1 MILYIAEKP
10 SMARA
15 IAAALPKSQLKDSG
29 CIRLANGDVISWCIG
44 HLLEQAEPQD
54 YNPDYKRWQAG
65 HLPIIPGQWQLKA
78 RKSAQQQLNILQKLI
93 KQADQLIHAGD
104 PDREGQLLVDEVIAW
119 CKVPKSK
126 LDNVKRLLINDLN
139 PAAIRQALKQLQPNK
154 NFVPLS
160 TSALARSRADWLY
173 GINMTRAYTLRGQ
186 VAGYQGVLSVG
197 RVQTPLLGLVVRRD
211 AEIADFKSITYYQVQ
226 AELTTQEGATFTA
239 LWQPSSACEPYQDS
253 EGRIVLRALAV
264 KVQQAIKNQPALITN
279 LQQQDKKQHAPLPY
293 SLSALQIDAARAY
306 GFSAQQVLDSCQQL
320 YERHKLI
327 TYPRSDCRYLPTAHF
342 TEAGKVG
349 PAIIANTPGLT
360 AALAGANLQL
370 KSKAWDDSKVQAH
383 HAIIPTAKTL
393 SANRLS
399 ATEQKLYDL
408 IARQYLMQFYPAC
421 CYTDSKAELQIG
433 GGCFVAKA
441 RQQISA
447 GWKALLPAAG
457 NNQHS
462 SKSDAAGDDLPL
474 QHALPELKVGQQL
487 LCYDSQL
494 LEKQTQPPAPF
505 TDASL
510 LSAMTG
516 IARYVQDPQIKR
528 ILKDTDGLGTEATR
542 SGIIELL
549 FKRNFLQR
557 QGKQIRATIA
567 GKALIAA
574 LPPEA
579 SLPDMTARWEAAL
592 NDICQRQQSYHA
604 FMQPLTASLQQ
615 LISQAGAII
624 PQGLGS
630 GQQKKWTRQ
639 AAKKRPAANNNN
651 PTKRTNATAGKRR
664 PYRSKAAPEHG
675 AALAANTATTV

>member
-15 IAAALPKSQLKDSG
+15 IAAVLPKPQHKDTG

-54 YNPDYKRWQAG
+54 YNPDYKRWQAA
-65 HLPIIPGQWQLKA
+65 HLPIIPQQWLLKE
-78 RKSAQQQLNILQKLI
+78 RKSARQQLSILQTLI
-93 KQADQLIHAGD
+93 KQADMLVHAGD
-104 PDREGQLLVDEVIAW
+104 PGREGQLLVDEVIAW
-119 CKVPKSK
+119 CKVPKAK
-126 LDNVKRLLINDLN
+126 RDNVKRLLINDLN
-139 PAAIRQALKQLQPNK
+139 PAAIRQALKQQQPNS

-173 GINMTRAYTLRGQ
+173 GLNMTRAYTLRGQ

-211 AEIADFKSITYYQVQ
+211 LEIASFNSATFYQVQ
-226 AELTTQEGATFTA
+226 AELQTNNGSTFNA
-239 LWQPSSACEPYQDS
+239 QWQPSVACEPYQDS
-253 EGRIVLRALAV
+253 EGRIILKALAE
-264 KVQQAIKNQPALITN
+264 KVQRAVKGQPAEVIRV
-279 LQQQDKKQHAPLPY
+279 QQQDKKHYAPLPY
-293 SLSALQIDAARAY
+293 SLSALQIDAAKAY
-306 GFSAQQVLDSCQQL
+306 GFSAQQVLNSCQQL

-342 TEAGKVG
+342 SEAGKVG
-349 PAIIANTPGLT
+349 QAITANEPTLET
-360 AALAGANLQL
+360 ALAGANLKL
-370 KSKAWDDSKVQAH
+370 KSKAWDDSKVAAH

-393 SANRLS
+393 SGNRLD
-399 ATEQKLYDL
+399 ATERKLYAL

-421 CYTDSKAELQIG
+421 TFTDSTVEIRIV

-441 RQQISA
+441 RKKLQA
-447 GWKALLPAAG
+447 GWKALLPAAS
-457 NNQHS
+457 NNES
-462 SKSDAAGDDLPL
+462 GKTAATDTEPPL
-474 QHALPELKVGQQL
+474 QPGLPELQPGDQL
-487 LCYDSQL
+487 LCSDSVL

-516 IARYVQDPQIKR
+516 IARYVTNPQIKR

-557 QGKQIRATIA
+557 EGRHIRATIA

-579 SLPDMTARWEAAL
+579 SLPDMTAQWEAGL
-592 NDICQRQQSYHA
+592 NNICQREQSYQS
-604 FMQPLTASLQQ
+604 FMQPLTTNLQQ
-615 LISQAGAII
+615 LIRQAGAVI

-630 GQQKKWTRQ
+630 GQPKKWTKKTT
-639 AAKKRPAANNNN
+639 KKRVVF
-651 PTKRTNATAGKRR
+651 TGSDKKTASKPRPHRGKVTPR
-664 PYRSKAAPEHG
+664 HG
-675 AALAANTATTV
+675 AASGTKAATTV

>member
-15 IAAALPKSQLKDSG
+15 IAAALPKPQHKDAG

-65 HLPIIPGQWQLKA
+65 HLPIIPAKWQLKA

-119 CKVPKSK
+119 CNVSPAKR
-126 LDNVKRLLINDLN
+126 DNVKRLLINDLN
-139 PAAIRQALKQLQPNK
+139 TAAIRQALKQLQPNK
-154 NFVPLS
+154 HFVPLS

-173 GINMTRAYTLRGQ
+173 GLNMTRAYTLRGKL
-186 VAGYQGVLSVG
+186 AGYQGVLSVG

-211 AEIADFKSITYYQVQ
+211 AEIADFTSVTYYQVQ
-226 AELTTQEGATFTA
+226 AELVSYNGATISA
-239 LWQPSSACEPYQDS
+239 LWQPSAACEPYQDD
-253 EGRIVLRALAV
+253 EGRVLLQALAV
-264 KVQQAIKNQPALITN
+264 KVQQAIKDKPAEVTN
-279 LQQQDKKQHAPLPY
+279 LQQQDKKQYAPLPY
-293 SLSALQIDAARAY
+293 SLSALQIDAAKAY
-306 GFSAQQVLDSCQQL
+306 GLSAQQVLDSCQQL

-342 TEAGKVG
+342 VDAAKVG
-349 PAIIANTPGLT
+349 QAIVKNVPALE

-370 KSKAWDDSKVQAH
+370 KSKAWDDSKVEAH

-393 SANRLS
+393 SADRLT
-399 ATEQKLYDL
+399 ATEQKLYGL

-421 CYTDSKAELQIG
+421 RYTDSKAEFRIA

-441 RQQISA
+441 RQQIHP
-447 GWKALLPAAG
+447 GWKALLPAAADNERSKVATAG
-457 NNQHS
+457 NEP
-462 SKSDAAGDDLPL
+462 PL
-474 QHALPELKVGQQL
+474 QQGLPELTVGQQL
-487 LCYDSQL
+487 RCCDSQL

-505 TDASL
+505 TDATL

-516 IARYVQDPQIKR
+516 IGRFVKDPQIKR

-557 QGKQIRATIA
+557 EGKQIRATIA

-592 NDICQRQQSYHA
+592 NDICQRQLSYQA
-604 FMQPLTASLQQ
+604 FMQPLTENLQR
-615 LISQAGAII
+615 LISQADAVN
-624 PQGLGS
+624 PQGLGTGMPQTWRKKATKKRGASKFTGSKS
-630 GQQKKWTRQ
+630 GKQQKS
-639 AAKKRPAANNNN
+639 
-651 PTKRTNATAGKRR
+651 
-664 PYRSKAAPEHG
+664 YRSKTATKSG
-675 AALAANTATTV
+675 SGSAANSTTTV

>member
-15 IAAALPKSQLKDSG
+15 IAAVLPKPQHKDTG

-54 YNPDYKRWQAG
+54 YNADYKRWQAA
-65 HLPIIPGQWQLKA
+65 HLPIIPDQWQLKA
-78 RKSAQQQLNILQKLI
+78 RKSARQQLSILQTLI
-93 KQADQLIHAGD
+93 KQADMLVHAGD

-119 CKVPKSK
+119 CKVPKTK
-126 LDNVKRLLINDLN
+126 RDNVKRLLINDLN
-139 PAAIRQALKQLQPNK
+139 AAAIRQALKQQQPNT

-173 GINMTRAYTLRGQ
+173 GLNMTRAYTLRGQ

-211 AEIADFKSITYYQVQ
+211 LEIASFNSATYYQVQ
-226 AELTTQEGATFTA
+226 AELQTNNGSTFNA
-239 LWQPSSACEPYQDS
+239 QWQPSAACEPYQDS
-253 EGRIVLRALAV
+253 EGRVLLKALAE
-264 KVQQAIKNQPALITN
+264 KVQRTVKGQPAEVIRV
-279 LQQQDKKQHAPLPY
+279 QQQDKKQYAPLPY
-293 SLSALQIDAARAY
+293 SLSALQIDAAKAY

-327 TYPRSDCRYLPTAHF
+327 TYPRSDSRHLPTAHF
-342 TEAGKVG
+342 SEAGKVG
-349 PAIIANTPGLT
+349 QAIAANEPALE

-370 KSKAWDDSKVQAH
+370 KSKAWDDSKVAAH

-393 SANRLS
+393 SGNRLD
-399 ATEQKLYDL
+399 ATERKLYAL

-421 CYTDSKAELQIG
+421 TFTDSTVEVRIA

-441 RQQISA
+441 RKQEQA
-447 GWKALLPAAG
+447 GWKALLPAAS
-457 NNQHS
+457 NNES
-462 SKSDAAGDDLPL
+462 RKSAATDTEPPL
-474 QHALPELKVGQQL
+474 QTGLPKLQPGEQL
-487 LCYDSQL
+487 LCIDSVL

-516 IARYVQDPQIKR
+516 ISRYVTNPQIKR

-557 QGKQIRATIA
+557 EGKHIRSTIA

-579 SLPDMTARWEAAL
+579 SLPDMTAQWEAGL
-592 NDICQRQQSYHA
+592 NNICQREQSYQS
-604 FMQPLTASLQQ
+604 FMQPLTANLQQ
-615 LISQAGAII
+615 LISQAGAVI

-630 GQQKKWTRQ
+630 GQMKKWPKKTT
-639 AAKKRPAANNNN
+639 KKRVLFKGND
-651 PTKRTNATAGKRR
+651 KKTA
-664 PYRSKAAPEHG
+664 SKPQTDRG
-675 AALAANTATTV
+675 

>member
-15 IAAALPKSQLKDSG
+15 IAAALPKPQQKDTG

-54 YNPDYKRWQAG
+54 YNPDYKRWQAE
-65 HLPIIPGQWQLKA
+65 HLPIIPEQWQVKA
-78 RKSAQQQLNILQKLI
+78 RKSAQQQLSILQKLI

-119 CKVPKSK
+119 CKVPQAKR
-126 LDNVKRLLINDLN
+126 DNVKRLLINDLN
-139 PAAIRQALKQLQPNK
+139 TAAIRQALKQLQSNK
-154 NFVPLS
+154 HFVPLS

-173 GINMTRAYTLRGQ
+173 GLNMTRAYTLRGKL
-186 VAGYQGVLSVG
+186 AGYQGVLSVG

-211 AEIADFKSITYYQVQ
+211 AEIADFSSVTYYQVQ
-226 AELTTQEGATFTA
+226 AELVSTDGATINA
-239 LWQPSSACEPYQDS
+239 LWQPSEACEPYQDN
-253 EGRIVLRALAV
+253 EGRILLRALAV
-264 KVQQAIKNQPALITN
+264 KVQQAVKDQPAEVTK
-279 LQQQDKKQHAPLPY
+279 LQQQDKKQYAPLPY
-293 SLSALQIDAARAY
+293 SLSALQIDAARTY
-306 GFSAQQVLDSCQQL
+306 GLSAQQVLDSCQQL

-327 TYPRSDCRYLPTAHF
+327 TYPRSDSRYLPTAHLA
-342 TEAGKVG
+342 EAAKVG
-349 PAIIANTPGLT
+349 QAIITNVPALK

-370 KSKAWDDSKVQAH
+370 KSKAWNDSKVEAH
-383 HAIIPTAKTL
+383 HAIIPTIKTL
-393 SANRLS
+393 SAARLT
-399 ATEQKLYDL
+399 ATEQKLYGL

-421 CYTDSKAELQIG
+421 RFSDSKAEFRIA

-441 RQQISA
+441 RQQIHL
-447 GWKALLPAAG
+447 GWKVLLPAAADNERNVVTTG
-457 NNQHS
+457 NEP
-462 SKSDAAGDDLPL
+462 PL
-474 QHALPELKVGQQL
+474 QQGLPALAVGQQL
-487 LCYDSQL
+487 RCCDSQL

-505 TDASL
+505 TDATL

-516 IARYVQDPQIKR
+516 IGRFVQDPQIKR

-557 QGKQIRATIA
+557 EGKHIRATIA

-592 NDICQRQQSYHA
+592 NNICQRQQSYQA
-604 FMQPLTASLQQ
+604 FMQPLTENLQR
-615 LISQAGAII
+615 LISQAGAVN
-624 PQGLGS
+624 PQGLGT
-630 GQQKKWTRQ
+630 GKPAKWSSK
-639 AAKKRPAANNNN
+639 AAKKRGASMFSGSKTSKQP
-651 PTKRTNATAGKRR
+651 KL
-664 PYRSKAAPEHG
+664 YRSKTATKKRSG
-675 AALAANTATTV
+675 SAANTATTV

>member
-10 SMARA
+10 SMARS
-15 IAAALPKSQLKDSG
+15 IAAALPKPQQKDIG

-54 YNPDYKRWQAG
+54 YNPDYKRWQAA
-65 HLPIIPGQWQLKA
+65 HLPIIPDQWQLKA
-78 RKSAQQQLNILQKLI
+78 RKSARQQLTILQTLI
-93 KQADQLIHAGD
+93 KQADQLVHAGD

-119 CKVPKSK
+119 CKVPKAK
-126 LDNVKRLLINDLN
+126 RDNVKRLLINDLN
-139 PAAIRQALKQLQPNK
+139 SAAIRQALKQQQPNK

-173 GINMTRAYTLRGQ
+173 GLNMTRAYTLRGQ
-186 VAGYQGVLSVG
+186 LAGYQGVLSVG

-211 AEIADFKSITYYQVQ
+211 LEIASFNSATYYQVQ
-226 AELTTQEGATFTA
+226 AELKTNDGSTFSA
-239 LWQPSSACEPYQDS
+239 QWQPSAACEPYQDS
-253 EGRIVLRALAV
+253 EGRVLVKALAV
-264 KVQQAIKNQPALITN
+264 KVQHAVKDQPAEVTK
-279 LQQQDKKQHAPLPY
+279 LQQQDKKQYAPLPY
-293 SLSALQIDAARAY
+293 SLSALQIDAAKAY

-327 TYPRSDCRYLPTAHF
+327 TYPRSDSRYLPVAHF

-349 PAIIANTPGLT
+349 QAITANEPALA

-370 KSKAWDDSKVQAH
+370 KSKAWDDSKVDAH

-393 SANRLS
+393 PGNRLS
-399 ATEQKLYDL
+399 ATEHKLYGL

-421 CYTDSKAELQIG
+421 TFTDSSAEVRIA
-433 GGCFVAKA
+433 GGCFLA
-441 RQQISA
+441 RARKQQQA
-447 GWKALLPAAG
+447 GWKALLPAAS
-457 NNQHS
+457 NNGQR
-462 SKSDAAGDDLPL
+462 KSAVTDTEPPL
-474 QHALPELKVGQQL
+474 QPGLPVLKLGQQL
-487 LCYDSQL
+487 LCISSTL

-516 IARYVQDPQIKR
+516 IARYVVDPQIKR

-557 QGKQIRATIA
+557 DGKHIQSTIA

-574 LPPEA
+574 LPSAA
-579 SLPDMTARWEAAL
+579 SLPDMTAQWEAGL
-592 NDICQRQQSYHA
+592 NSICQREQSYQA
-604 FMQPLTASLQQ
+604 FMQPLTDNLQQ
-615 LISQAGAII
+615 LISQAGAVI

-630 GQQKKWTRQ
+630 GLPKKWTKKTT
-639 AAKKRPAANNNN
+639 KKRVVSKGSAN
-651 PTKRTNATAGKRR
+651 KTAGKRR
-664 PYRSKAAPEHG
+664 PGRSKVVTRDGVVAG
-675 AALAANTATTV
+675 TNTATTV